1 MGDTITDRVR
11 KRRFNIY
18 QSHALLREQL
28 SEKQKRLRHE
38 KIKELNDRFNTG
50 ALSFTEDK
58 VNCKVCSSFVSYR
71 DVSQF
76 PANLEMGKLFIDNA
90 AYSILIPFKHRH
102 VPFHVKL
109 IQSVTTAQEN
119 GYYILKLSF
128 FSQTKQEENSLLFP
142 EFDYSTSNF
151 IIISI
156 QLTSSSTPFSDI
168 VKQIKK
174 LQTSFENKDIISFQE
189 SNSKNKLELIKF
201 GEKPMLKNIY
211 IRSDGYSNR
220 RNKGV
225 LEAHVN
231 GFKYIIGRT
240 LEFEILFSNIENG
253 FYYPLSSELIV
264 LLHFSLKN
272 PIVINNKK
280 VTMVQFYSNLG
291 NVIDSVDGL
300 QERKFFSEQDE
311 LLEERNER
319 KQRELIATS
328 FDNFL
333 KDILE
338 PTSKHFMIEIPDQ
351 KLEFKGAP
359 LNSLIKIMPTK
370 TSLVSLSECPPFIL
384 KLADVEL
391 VSMERV
397 IQGIRNFD
405 MVFVPR
411 NYKQPVVTIS
421 SIETVYLDS
430 IKQWLNDM
438 DIVWYTSKNNLNWSN
453 ILKQIRSEI
462 SEFVKIG
469 SFHSFLNDEDSE
481 QDDEEDD
488 NDDETS
494 DISYSENEI
503 DDSDD
508 NFIEDVASSGEDIED
523 ELADDIN
530 EDLEGDEGSFIE
542 SD

>member
-1 MGDTITDRVR
+1 MV
-11 KRRFNIY
+11 
-18 QSHALLREQL
+18 LRERNQRGC
-28 SEKQKRLRHE
+28 RLLKNINKVLILYFLPLNRY
-38 KIKELNDRFNTG
+38 KITNLMH
-50 ALSFTEDK
+50 
-58 VNCKVCSSFVSYR
+58 VS
-71 DVSQF
+71 
-76 PANLEMGKLFIDNA
+76 A
-90 AYSILIPFKHRH
+90 AGLRNSHRH

-128 FSQTKQEENSLLFP
+128 
-142 EFDYSTSNF
+142 
-151 IIISI
+151 
-156 QLTSSSTPFSDI
+156 LTSSSTPFSDI

-174 LQTSFENKDIISFQE
+174 LQTSFENKDIISVQE

-225 LEAHVN
+225 LEAHLN

-469 SFHSFLNDEDSE
+469 SFHSFLNDEDSG
-481 QDDEEDD
+481 QDDEENEEDD

-508 NFIEDVASSGEDIED
+508 NFIEDAVSSGEDIED

-530 EDLEGDEGSFIE
+530 EDLEDDEGSFIE